1 MIYHAIRVSIRID
14 PLGLAQASLKGYLS
28 NYTVSGRNSLTE
40 APTETETEH
49 DHGG

>member
-28 NYTVSGRNSLTE
+28 NYTVSKSKL
-40 APTETETEH
+40 P
-49 DHGG
+49 HGSPNGNRDGT